1 MNDRTVYRPRTKTG
15 LIIGLAYVPQ
25 QRIYMSNDDLLLQ
38 AALLHK
44 HNKDNKDSGAT
55 LHLLTSLFAFVS
67 FVLVCVLAS

>member
-1 MNDRTVYRPRTKTG
+1 MNNRTVYRSRTKTG

-44 HNKDNKDSGAT
+44 DNKDSVAT
-55 LHLLTSLFAFVS
+55 LHLLTCLFAVVS